1 MKAPSNDANR
11 PNANAPGKGGDK
23 ASGTG
28 ADAAKPGTIGQSVQG
43 AKPDPTKPDPPKQ
56 EPVKP
61 EAKDAPRTEV
71 KPAGPASTQPGKPGA
86 VPVGGTAPG
95 VVKATAEPPKPA
107 TSPVEPARPGTPAG
121 SAPGIGVPR
130 SEPAKAATAGS
141 GPTAPGTIRSEPGKP
156 GEAKLADAKTADAKP
171 GDAKSAATDPGDA
184 KPGTGKAEPFR
195 AGGNV
200 TDGPILDLKAKRVPD
215 TAEPPKGAT
224 AAAGAKAEP
233 GKDAPKDGPKPASA
247 ASPIP
252 KASAAPEPARGG
264 AGFGSM
270 AAAGLIGGVISAGLL
285 FGADRAGVL
294 PAREDGRVAALEQ
307 RIAGLAPR
315 DALAALDKRVAG
327 NEAAL
332 KPLPEAV
339 KAAEATAKQALA
351 QAGQPGSAPAE
362 AAQGAAPSL
371 PADLVAR
378 LDSLDQRVSALQEEP
393 GRDAQAEG
401 QAAVQAA
408 PNLGGLPDRVKALED
423 KAAAPQQGLDQR
435 LAALQADVESRTTA
449 NAEADRTLGQRLDTL
464 QQALD
469 ERVKSAT
476 EAVEKATQASQQA
489 AEAGRTQAQ
498 ETTRALERVQQEQSE
513 KIAALD
519 KALGQRAEAATV
531 QAALRVVT
539 ADRVATALA
548 TGAPYAEPLATL
560 RKLETGDTARLDALA
575 PFAEAGAPST
585 AQLAAEFRP
594 VAEKAVAARRAAEA
608 RSVAESG
615 DIKTKLLSMAD
626 SIVQVRRVD
635 APPASTGKPAGE
647 DPVAK
652 VQAALDRGALQD
664 AVTAFDALPQEAKA
678 EAGAFGEKL
687 KARNAAAQAAR
698 GLLSDAFKNLP
709 VGP

>member
-11 PNANAPGKGGDK
+11 PNANAPSKGGDK
-23 ASGTG
+23 ASSTG
-28 ADAAKPGTIGQSVQG
+28 ADAAKPGTAGQPVQG
-43 AKPDPTKPDPPKQ
+43 AKPDPAKP
-56 EPVKP
+56 EPAKP
-61 EAKDAPRTEV
+61 EAKDAQRTEV
-71 KPAGPASTQPGKPGA
+71 KPAGPASMHPGKPGSS
-86 VPVGGTAPG
+86 PLGGTAPG
-95 VVKATAEPPKPA
+95 VGKATTEPPKPA

-121 SAPGIGVPR
+121 STPGTSVPK
-130 SEPAKAATAGS
+130 SEPAKAATAGT
-141 GPTAPGTIRSEPGKP
+141 GPMASGTIGSEPGKP
-156 GEAKLADAKTADAKP
+156 GETKPADAKP
-171 GDAKSAATDPGDA
+171 GDAKSAGTNPGDT

-200 TDGPILDLKAKRVPD
+200 TDGPILDLKAKRVPEP
-215 TAEPPKGAT
+215 AEPLKGAT
-224 AAAGAKAEP
+224 AATGPKAETV
-233 GKDAPKDGPKPASA
+233 KDAPKDGPKPASA

-252 KASAAPEPARGG
+252 KAIPAPEPVRGG

-270 AAAGLIGGVISAGLL
+270 AVAGLLGGVIGAGLL

-294 PAREDGRVAALEQ
+294 PTREDSQIVALEQ
-307 RIAGLAPR
+307 RITGLAPR

-362 AAQGAAPSL
+362 GAQGATPTL

-393 GRDAQAEG
+393 GKDG
-401 QAAVQAA
+401 QADVQGA

-469 ERVKSAT
+469 ERVKSAA

-498 ETTRALERVQQEQSE
+498 EATRALERVQQQQSE

-531 QAALRVVT
+531 QAALRVVA

-560 RKLETGDTARLDALA
+560 RKLDTGDTARLDALA
-575 PFAEAGAPST
+575 SFAEAGAPST

-594 VAEKAVAARRAAEA
+594 VAEKAAAARRAAEA

-615 DIKTKLLSMAD
+615 DIKAKLLSMAD

-635 APPASTGKPAGE
+635 APPASTGQPVGE

-698 GLLSDAFKNLP
+698 GVLSDAFKSLP
-709 VGP
+709 AGP

>member
-28 ADAAKPGTIGQSVQG
+28 ADAAKPGTAGQPVQG
-43 AKPDPTKPDPPKQ
+43 AKPDAAKPDPTKPDPTKP

-61 EAKDAPRTEV
+61 EAKDAQRTEA
-71 KPAGPASTQPGKPGA
+71 KPAGPASIQPGKPGA
-86 VPVGGTAPG
+86 APVGATAPG
-95 VVKATAEPPKPA
+95 AVKATTEPPKPA
-107 TSPVEPARPGTPAG
+107 TSPVEPARPGTPVG
-121 SAPGIGVPR
+121 SAPGTGAPR

-141 GPTAPGTIRSEPGKP
+141 GPAASGTIRSEPGKP
-156 GEAKLADAKTADAKP
+156 GEAKPTDTKPADAKP
-171 GDAKSAATDPGDA
+171 AGTNPGDA
-184 KPGTGKAEPFR
+184 KPGAGKAEPFR

-215 TAEPPKGAT
+215 PAETSKGAT
-224 AAAGAKAEP
+224 TAAGARAEP

-252 KASAAPEPARGG
+252 KATTTSEPARGG

-270 AAAGLIGGVISAGLL
+270 AAAGLIGGVIGAGLL

-351 QAGQPGSAPAE
+351 QAGQPGSAPSE
-362 AAQGAAPSL
+362 AAQGAAPTL

-393 GRDAQAEG
+393 GKESQAEG

-469 ERVKSAT
+469 ERVKRAT
-476 EAVEKATQASQQA
+476 EAVEKATQATQQA

-513 KIAALD
+513 RIAALD

-531 QAALRVVT
+531 QAALRVVA

-560 RKLETGDTARLDALA
+560 RKLATGDTDRLDALA

-594 VAEKAVAARRAAEA
+594 VAEKAAAARRAAEA

-615 DIKTKLLSMAD
+615 DIKAKLLSMAD

-635 APPASTGKPAGE
+635 APPASTGQPAGE

-698 GLLSDAFKNLP
+698 GLLSDAFKSLP
-709 VGP
+709 AGP